1 MPDASCWQ
9 SPLISLQHCFSAAVS
24 CATGMA
30 HAIIGPPNRRT
41 TSSSRKLTISFI
53 DEERLHLT
61 DRHTRCLHLFD
72 TFPQRKFQK
81 KMGLGEPHFPS
92 LSIYA
97 SHLSR

>member
-1 MPDASCWQ
+1 MPAPCAQ
-9 SPLISLQHCFSAAVS
+9 SPPISLQHCFSSAVS

-53 DEERLHLT
+53 DDQRLQVT

-72 TFPQRKFQK
+72 TFPPRKVSGKNWLF
-81 KMGLGEPHFPS
+81 GSAIL
-92 LSIYA
+92 LSVYV
-97 SHLSR
+97 SRLR